1 MTNFSSP
8 VDQLVQQN
16 VKVISWERVENHW
29 KTPLSSVILTNSQP
43 EALIIPETTEQL
55 SQVVKIAGK
64 HKIPILSCGNGS
76 KLGWGKVRKAPQWV
90 VSTQKLNQILDHG
103 VGDLIVTVQAGLKLT
118 DLQAFL
124 QPYGQFLPVDPL
136 YSDQVTLGGMVA
148 TADTGSLRQRYG
160 GVRDLVLGLSFV
172 RWDGEIAKAGGK
184 VVKNVAGYDL
194 MKLFTG
200 SYGTLGIISE
210 ITFRL
215 YPLINHSKTIVLTGK
230 LDKIASFRNK
240 LVNTG
245 LSPTAANI
253 LSLSVVKSLNLGE
266 EMGVILRFQSIPESI
281 EQQIDQVKQFADPL
295 KLRGSVFEDQ
305 SEVNLWQQL
314 QDKIFIPEDETSITG
329 KIGIKANQ
337 IVNFL
342 ESYDQLTQHQGL
354 AMVNLSSGVGR
365 IQLTQS
371 EEMNVISILEKLRS
385 HCQNYQG
392 YLSILAAPMAIKQA
406 FDVWGYTG
414 NALEMMKKIKQQFD
428 PYCLLNPDHF
438 IV

>member
-16 VKVISWERVENHW
+16 VKVISWEKVESNW
-29 KTPLSSVILTNSQP
+29 KTPLSSVILPNSQP
-43 EALIIPETTEQL
+43 EALICPETTDQL
-55 SQVVKIAGK
+55 SQVVKIAGQ
-64 HKIPILSCGNGS
+64 HKIPLLSCGNGS

-90 VSTQKLNQILDHG
+90 VSTQKLNQVLDHG

-136 YSDQVTLGGMVA
+136 YSHQVTLGGMVA

-215 YPLINHSKTIVLTGK
+215 YPLVNHSKTLILTGK
-230 LDKIASFRNK
+230 SDKIALFRNQ

-245 LSPTAANI
+245 LSPTAADI
-253 LSLSVVKSLNLGE
+253 LSSSVVKSLNLGE

-281 EQQIDQVKQFADPL
+281 EQQLEQVKQLADPL
-295 KLRGSVFEDQ
+295 NLRGSVFEEQ
-305 SEVNLWQQL
+305 AEVNLWQQL
-314 QDKIFIPEDETSITG
+314 QDKMFISEGETSLTG

-342 ESYDQLTQHQGL
+342 ETYEGLTQYQGL

-365 IQLTQS
+365 IQLTLS
-371 EEMNVISILEKLRS
+371 EEMKVIPMLEKLRS
-385 HCQNYQG
+385 HCQNHEG
-392 YLSILAAPMAIKQA
+392 YLSILDAPMTIKQA

-414 NALEMMKKIKQQFD
+414 NALEMMKNIKQQFD
-428 PYCLLNPDHF
+428 PYSLLNPNQF
-438 IV
+438 VV